1 MWSLAEIQLR
11 PSGALTWTVTLS
23 CGAAAMAL
31 SVGSGFGSAGLLIL
45 GVAEV
50 VDVLAVGVE
59 PSATDDFE
67 SLPPL
72 PLTTVNPTKPITA
85 TIAATMAAVQ
95 FGPRRS
101 GRIRSASNI
110 GAAGVGAG
118 RPPCS
123 AS

>member
-11 PSGALTWTVTLS
+11 PSGALTCTVTLS

-31 SVGSGFGSAGLLIL
+31 SDGSGFGSAGLLIL
-45 GVAEV
+45 GLAETGDLPV
-50 VDVLAVGVE
+50 VGVE
-59 PSATDDFE
+59 PSATFDFAPSPE
-67 SLPPL
+67 L
-72 PLTTVNPTKPITA
+72 PLIAVKPTKPITA

-101 GRIRSASNI
+101 GRIRSASKS